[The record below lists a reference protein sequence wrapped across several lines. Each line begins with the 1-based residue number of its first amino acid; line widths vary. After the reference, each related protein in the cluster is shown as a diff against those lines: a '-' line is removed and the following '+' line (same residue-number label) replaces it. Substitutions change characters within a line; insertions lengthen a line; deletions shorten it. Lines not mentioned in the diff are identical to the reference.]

1 MRVCACLCVY
11 GSRMYT
17 PPTISEGRDE
27 DSLTTILNQQ
37 SVVCYIK
44 NRDFALEK
52 SAKKL
57 RAKLRNACG
66 CSRIFIILRQH
77 TDSGWQDSD
86 INTETP
92 SRFPA
97 RLLTHTSSL
106 LHDHGAGRGEGVIT
120 MYVSRSF
127 PYVRGILSLSRGR
140 LAGSRTR

>member
-1 MRVCACLCVY
+1 MYACVCVSVY

-17 PPTISEGRDE
+17 PPIISEGRDE

-106 LHDHGAGRGEGVIT
+106 LHDHGAGR
-120 MYVSRSF
+120 
-127 PYVRGILSLSRGR
+127 
-140 LAGSRTR
+140 AGGLLQCM